1 MAAFVKAIN
10 ARIRANPVMDYL
22 CSTHFWGPASNF
34 TIPLAA
40 IADTRKS
47 PELISGQMTAALF
60 LYSSTFMRYA
70 MAVQPKNYLM
80 FAMHCV
86 NWGAQTTQGY
96 RYAEYHYMG
105 GRHRDKTA
113 GGVVQQQAAEVE
125 KAVV

>member
-10 ARIRANPVMDYL
+10 ARIRANPVTDYL

-60 LYSSTFMRYA
+60 LYSSTFMRFA

-80 FAMHCV
+80 FAMHFV

-96 RYAEYHYMG
+96 RYVDYHYMG
-105 GRHRDKTA
+105 GKQRAPEA
-113 GGVVQQQAAEVE
+113 GAVQQQVAAV
-125 KAVV
+125 KTAVS

>member
-10 ARIRANPVMDYL
+10 ARIRANPVTDYL

-60 LYSSTFMRYA
+60 LYSSTFMRFA
-70 MAVQPKNYLM
+70 MAIQPKNYLM
-80 FAMHCV
+80 FAMHLV

-96 RYAEYHYMG
+96 RYADYHYMG
-105 GRHRDKTA
+105 GKQRALEAGAVQPQVVAVKTA
-113 GGVVQQQAAEVE
+113 VS
-125 KAVV
+125 

>member
-10 ARIRANPVMDYL
+10 ARIRANPVTDYL

-60 LYSSTFMRYA
+60 LYSSTFMRFA

-80 FAMHCV
+80 FAMHFV

-96 RYAEYHYMG
+96 RYADYHYMG
-105 GRHRDKTA
+105 GKQRALEAGTVQPQVVAVKTA
-113 GGVVQQQAAEVE
+113 VA
-125 KAVV
+125 